1 MRAALADDL
10 VRALADDAPR
20 ESPPWWSYYY
30 VVKYLGGEV
39 ARQLAQNAVD
49 VEARGGMTTFDGS
62 RKRSL
67 GGIFFV
73 LAKRKLGPSRTTLLR
88 QRVAFKTGIPV
99 HPHATSKPVGPAP
112 TAPPP
117 APMAPLSASV
127 ALPIGASPP
136 ASPKPKP
143 ASVTAPDVVITR
155 RRSRNA

>member
-1 MRAALADDL
+1 MDVQQQNAKEEARRMRAALADEL
-10 VRALADDAPR
+10 VLVLADDAPR

-39 ARQLAQNAVD
+39 ARQLAHDAVD
-49 VEARGGMTTFDGS
+49 VEARGGMTTSDGS

-73 LAKRKLGPSRTTLLR
+73 LARKKLGPSRVNLLR

-99 HPHATSKPVGPAP
+99 HPHATSKPAGHPP

-117 APMAPLSASV
+117 APSALVSAPVAPLRA
-127 ALPIGASPP
+127 A
-136 ASPKPKP
+136 
-143 ASVTAPDVVITR
+143 APDVMIVR
-155 RRSRNA
+155 RRSPTA